1 MGLNRDTFAAFAAV
15 TLAGMLLAG
24 CGSSGTATTTVK
36 TIVERVATPP
46 STTGST
52 TASESAEAGESE
64 GGQAT
69 TAASKTSKHVGN
81 YVGQRLDVAESDA
94 EEAGINVKVLGGG
107 TFGVVVPSHW
117 TVCKQEPSSGAT
129 ANRVKLIV
137 AREC

>member
-1 MGLNRDTFAAFAAV
+1 MGLNRDTFAALVAA
-15 TLAGMLLAG
+15 TLAGVLFAG
-24 CGSSGTATTTVK
+24 CGSSGTTTTTVK
-36 TIVERVATPP
+36 TVVERAATPP
-46 STTGST
+46 STTSST

-64 GGQAT
+64 NEPAT
-69 TAASKTSKHVGN
+69 TAAPKAKHVGS

>member
-1 MGLNRDTFAAFAAV
+1 MGINRSTFAALVAV
-15 TLAGMLLAG
+15 TLAGVLFAG

-36 TIVERVATPP
+36 TVVERVATPP
-46 STTGST
+46 STTSPT
-52 TASESAEAGESE
+52 TASESAEADESE
-64 GGQAT
+64 SEPAT
-69 TAASKTSKHVGN
+69 TVPPKAKHVGS

-94 EEAGINVKVLGGG
+94 EEAGISVKVLGGG